1 MNNVQMLWS
10 LCAECVEFL
19 SQMRSG
25 AVLMESGHFFT
36 HGRMHLE
43 HHSCCCCLL
52 PRLLGLPH
60 NCEPPPPKHGK
71 SMQYGGGFWWL
82 FPCLQGFGGDGLT
95 FPSLCAFFFFLSGDQ
110 LAHTIDTFFGVVRI
124 SPQWLSELTS
134 CV

>member
-25 AVLMESGHFFT
+25 AVLMESTHFFT

-52 PRLLGLPH
+52 PRLLGLPQNNGDLCDRAISRLELNIH
-60 NCEPPPPKHGK
+60 NKIAE
-71 SMQYGGGFWWL
+71 
-82 FPCLQGFGGDGLT
+82 
-95 FPSLCAFFFFLSGDQ
+95 
-110 LAHTIDTFFGVVRI
+110 I
-124 SPQWLSELTS
+124 SQ
-134 CV
+134 